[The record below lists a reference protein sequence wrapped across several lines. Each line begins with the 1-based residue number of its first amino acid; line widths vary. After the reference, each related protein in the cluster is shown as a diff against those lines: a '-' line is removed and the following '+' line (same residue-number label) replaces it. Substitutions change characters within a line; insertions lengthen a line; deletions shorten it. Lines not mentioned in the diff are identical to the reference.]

1 MYFFLQFRLEYT
13 DELDTMRTA
22 RVKPPGICAAA
33 KQYWRDLRS
42 RGGALAAT
50 TGLLK
55 AVYSFVRDSTPERQR
70 RLYGDFDFDWEN
82 RVNTMSGGV
91 GWRERLL
98 GVFYSLYQPTEPAV
112 FHEMLLTLQNFAGL
126 DFSQY
131 VFLDLGSGKGRTLM
145 MASDYPFQRIIGL
158 ELLPALNRIAKDNL
172 ALYRSPGQ
180 KCFNVESVCADATSY
195 PLPLA
200 PLVLYMFNP
209 FPELPLRRVLGHVTE
224 YLNGDQRPVYVLYHN
239 PEQEHVLLENP
250 RFHKIAAHSQ
260 YSIFRVA

>member
-1 MYFFLQFRLEYT
+1 MS
-13 DELDTMRTA
+13 
-22 RVKPPGICAAA
+22 VKSTESIPPKSPSVVASG
-33 KQYWRDLRS
+33 KQYWRDLRAR
-42 RGGALAAT
+42 RGPLGAT

-70 RLYGDFDFDWEN
+70 RLYGDFDFDWDN

-112 FHEMLLTLQNFAGL
+112 FHEMLHGLRDIAEL

-145 MASDYPFQRIIGL
+145 MASDYPFRRIVGI
-158 ELLPALNRIAKDNL
+158 ELLPALNQIAKQNL
-172 ALYRSPGQ
+172 ALYKSESQ
-180 KCFNVESVCADATSY
+180 KCFAIETVCADASTY
-195 PLPLA
+195 PLPVA

-209 FPELPLRRVLGHVTE
+209 FPEWPLRRVLGHVTE
-224 YLNGDQRPVYVLYHN
+224 CLNGDQRPVYLLYHN
-239 PEQEHVLLENP
+239 PEQEHVLLEDP
-250 RFHKIAAHSQ
+250 HFHKIAADAQ
-260 YSIFRVA
+260 YSVFRIV